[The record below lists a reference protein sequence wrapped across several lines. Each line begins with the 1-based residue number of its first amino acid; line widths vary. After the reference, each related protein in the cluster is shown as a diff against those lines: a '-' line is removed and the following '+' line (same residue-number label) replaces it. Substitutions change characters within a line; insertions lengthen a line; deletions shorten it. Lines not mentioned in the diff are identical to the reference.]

1 MSKKTFNSYKFVY
14 CSSLM
19 KKKALVFQHINIEN
33 LGLLE
38 RLMKNEN
45 FEIDYIKL
53 FDNQKIP
60 KDLSIYTLMISLGGP
75 MDTFMKNEY
84 PWIDE
89 EKESIKK
96 FTVELEKPFIGL
108 CLGAQLFGEVLGGK
122 VSKSKKSEIGFLDVS
137 LTKESKSDNVLEGFP
152 KKFKVFQWHSY
163 EVSNL
168 NGPHIKILGSSDAT
182 KIQIF
187 KYKNHSYGIQFHLE
201 LEENTIS
208 KWHSDEIY
216 RKNLLNE
223 FGSNSIER
231 IINLQKNHLKS
242 INYLCHLLFQNFINQ
257 IKN

>member
-1 MSKKTFNSYKFVY
+1 
-14 CSSLM
+14 M

-122 VSKSKKSEIGFLDVS
+122 VSKSKIF
-137 LTKESKSDNVLEGFP
+137 FP
-152 KKFKVFQWHSY
+152 FFV
-163 EVSNL
+163 
-168 NGPHIKILGSSDAT
+168 
-182 KIQIF
+182 
-187 KYKNHSYGIQFHLE
+187 
-201 LEENTIS
+201 
-208 KWHSDEIY
+208 
-216 RKNLLNE
+216 
-223 FGSNSIER
+223 
-231 IINLQKNHLKS
+231 
-242 INYLCHLLFQNFINQ
+242 
-257 IKN
+257 